1 MNIIDVAKAAGVS
14 KTTVSR
20 VLTNSKLVKPE
31 TREKVLATIEKMGF
45 IPNTSAQKLAGNRN
59 YVIGIINSES
69 INDPFYG
76 YVEDQIAQ
84 ACRKRG
90 YGVIYTVTQNEKS
103 GCEKEI
109 SMLYGKVDAFIILGN
124 QGILKKDVE
133 KVVRMQMPI
142 ALFKTDIEKE
152 GAMSVDVDNEHGG
165 YMAARYL
172 LGKGYQKIGYMH
184 GSRTRDFREGNQRE
198 AGFVKAMKEA
208 GTEIAAHFYGT
219 RGYSVAYYS
228 TEEVIS
234 SGIDAL
240 FCETDM
246 MAYGI
251 LQGMKEKEISIP
263 DTIAVL
269 GFDNAKFTNYETQIK
284 LSTIGQPLEKMAAYM
299 VEGLIDMLEYGQKYQ
314 RLTLFETDLIEGETT

>member
-1 MNIIDVAKAAGVS
+1 MNIIDVAREAGVS

-84 ACRKRG
+84 ECRKRG
-90 YGVIYTVTQNEKS
+90 YGVIYTVTHNENI
-103 GCEKEI
+103 GCEREI

-124 QGILKKDVE
+124 QGILEKDVE

-142 ALFKTDIEKE
+142 ALFKTDVEKE
-152 GAMSVDVDNEHGG
+152 GAMSVDVDNVQGG
-165 YMAARYL
+165 YMAAKYL
-172 LGKGYQKIGYMH
+172 LEKGYKRIGYMH

-198 AGFVKAMKEA
+198 AGFMKAMQEA
-208 GTEIAAHFYGT
+208 GREIAAHFYGT
-219 RGYSVAYYS
+219 RSYSEAYYS
-228 TEEVIS
+228 TEQIIL
-234 SGIDAL
+234 SGVDAL

-251 LQGMKEKEISIP
+251 LQGMKEKEILIP
-263 DTIAVL
+263 HNIAVL

-284 LSTIGQPLEKMAAYM
+284 LSTIGQPLEKMTGYM
-299 VEGLIDMLEYGQKYQ
+299 VEGLINMLEYGQKYEKT
-314 RLTLFETDLIEGETT
+314 TLFETDLIEGETA

>member
-1 MNIIDVAKAAGVS
+1 MNIIDVAREAGVS

-31 TREKVLATIEKMGF
+31 TREKVLATIERMGF

-84 ACRKRG
+84 ECKKRE
-90 YGVIYTVTQNEKS
+90 YGVIYTVTQNKDN

-124 QGILKKDVE
+124 RGILERDVE

-142 ALFKTDIEKE
+142 ALFKTDVEKD

-172 LGKGYQKIGYMH
+172 LKKGYKKIGYMH

-198 AGFVKAMKEA
+198 AGFVKAIQES
-208 GTEIAAHFYGT
+208 GREIAAHFYGT
-219 RGYSVAYYS
+219 RSYAEAYYS

-251 LQGMKEKEISIP
+251 LQGMREKGISIP

-299 VEGLIDMLEYGQKYQ
+299 VEGLINMLELNQKYQ
-314 RLTLFETDLIEGETT
+314 KVTLFETDFIEGETA